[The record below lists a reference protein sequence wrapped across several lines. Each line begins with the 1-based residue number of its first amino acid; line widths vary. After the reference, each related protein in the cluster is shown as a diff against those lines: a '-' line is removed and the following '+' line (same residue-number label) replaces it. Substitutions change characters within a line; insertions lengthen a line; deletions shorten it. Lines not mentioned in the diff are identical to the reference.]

1 MKTIAIIGGKLQGF
15 EVTYLAR
22 KAGMNVLLIDKY
34 NCPLIRGL
42 VDEFYCF
49 DVTENFKK
57 LIEISLNVDAIIPV
71 NENQATINFLETQVN
86 ALHCP
91 LLFDFDAYRISND
104 KKKSKEYFKSIGV
117 PTPMDYPCRL
127 PCIIKPLCES
137 SSIGISIIHDYEHL
151 ELDANGLK
159 IIEEF
164 IDGDVI
170 SLEVV
175 GDGTNFS
182 VVKETKVHID
192 EKYDCHMVTPLEYDS
207 KFRKIAHNL
216 ASNLKL
222 KGIMDVE
229 AIKNSDDLR
238 IIEIDARFP
247 SQTPIVVY
255 HSTGI
260 NLLVLL
266 MQAFSSSV
274 QEIGTVPPKNHCVL
288 EHVMLKDEQLVPVD
302 EQILSGAS
310 NYSWFYNSEGL
321 EIFECIGNCPAFTM
335 ITWGADELTV
345 EEMRDKGF
353 SIIKNEH
360 LNPRCNKIMR
370 H

>member
-1 MKTIAIIGGKLQGF
+1 MKTIALIGGKLQGF

-22 KAGMNVLLIDKY
+22 KAGINVLLIDKHNY
-34 NCPLIRGL
+34 PLIRGL
-42 VDEFYCF
+42 VDDFYCF
-49 DVTENFKK
+49 DVTNNPEM
-57 LIEISLNVDAIIPV
+57 LIKISQNVDAIIPV
-71 NENQATINFLETQVN
+71 NENQVTINFLETMVN
-86 ALHCP
+86 SLYCP

-117 PTPMDYPCRL
+117 PTPMDYPCKL

-137 SSIGISIIHDYEHL
+137 SSIGVSIIHDYEHL
-151 ELDANGLK
+151 ELEANELK

-164 IDGDVI
+164 IEGDVI

-175 GDGTNFS
+175 GDGTHFS
-182 VVKETKVHID
+182 VIKETKVHID
-192 EKYDCHMVTPLEYDS
+192 EKYDCHMVTPLEHDS
-207 KFRKIAHNL
+207 EFRNIAYNL

-229 AIKNSDDLR
+229 AINNSDDLR

-255 HSTGI
+255 QSTGI
-260 NLLVLL
+260 NILVLL
-266 MQAFSSSV
+266 MQAFSSGV
-274 QEIGTVPPKNHCVL
+274 QEIETVLQNNYCIL
-288 EHVMLKDEQLVPVD
+288 EHVMLKDGQLIPVD
-302 EQILSGAS
+302 EQILSGAT
-310 NYSWFYNSEGL
+310 NYTWFYNSEGL
-321 EIFECIGNCPAFTM
+321 EIFKCSGDYPAFTM
-335 ITWGADELTV
+335 ITWSEDKLTV
-345 EEMRDKGF
+345 EEIRDKGF

-360 LNPRCNKIMR
+360 LNPRYNKIMR

>member
-1 MKTIAIIGGKLQGF
+1 MKTLAIIGGKLQGF
-15 EVTYLAR
+15 EVTYLAK
-22 KAGMNVLLIDKY
+22 KAGINVLLIDKHD
-34 NCPLIRGL
+34 CPLIRGL
-42 VDEFYCF
+42 VDEFDCF
-49 DVTENFKK
+49 DVTENPEK
-57 LIEISLNVDAIIPV
+57 LIEISQNVDAILPV
-71 NENQATINFLETQVN
+71 NENQVTINFLETTVN
-86 ALHCP
+86 ALYCP
-91 LLFDFDAYRISND
+91 LIFDFDAYRVSND

-137 SSIGISIIHDYEHL
+137 SSIGVSIIHDYEN
-151 ELDANGLK
+151 LDINANELK

-164 IDGDVI
+164 IEGDVI
-170 SLEVV
+170 SLEIV
-175 GDGTNFS
+175 GDGRHFS
-182 VVKETKVHID
+182 VVKETKVHTD
-192 EKYDCHMVTPLEYDS
+192 EKYDCHMVTPFGHNSE
-207 KFRKIAHNL
+207 FRKIAYNL

-266 MQAFSSSV
+266 MQAFSSGV
-274 QEIGTVPPKNHCVL
+274 QEIETVSQNNYCIL
-288 EHVMLKDEQLVPVD
+288 EHIMLKNGQLIPVD
-302 EQILSGAS
+302 EQILSNAT

-321 EIFECIGNCPAFTM
+321 EIFKCYGDYPAFTM
-335 ITWGADELTV
+335 ITWGIDELTV
-345 EEMRDKGF
+345 DEMRDKGF
-353 SIIKNEH
+353 FIIKNKH
-360 LNPRCNKIMR
+360 LNQDVIIL
-370 H
+370 